1 MRRDFQSKNSHFKHG
16 RIRIIDRQGP
26 MRTSGREEKGFLQSA
41 V

>member
-1 MRRDFQSKNSHFKHG
+1 MHRDFQSKNIHFKHG

-26 MRTSGREEKGFLQSA
+26 MLTSGRKEKGSLQSA